1 MKTKTFIV
9 LFNVDYIYDSRR
21 LAESIENQHFEIEKQ
36 SNCETVSALKIREA
50 IINKLEI
57 EDENK
62 EFVSVYPLT
71 DFMDDFN
78 NEDLNA
84 DLYFMSYVTGNIINN

>member
-1 MKTKTFIV
+1 MKMKTFIV
-9 LFNVDYIYDSRR
+9 LFNVDYISDSRR
-21 LAESIENQHFEIEKQ
+21 LAESIENQHFEVENQ
-36 SNCETVSALKIREA
+36 SNCETISALSIREA
-50 IINKLEI
+50 IIKELGLV
-57 EDENK
+57 DGDK

-84 DLYFMSYVTGNIINN
+84 DLYFMSYVTGSIINN